1 MKKEK
6 IGILGGTFNPIHT
19 GHLIL
24 AENAYDEFHLNKVWI
39 MPSGC
44 SYFKDQ
50 QRIVSGEHRMQM
62 ISLAIEKNPHF
73 ELSTLEI
80 YRPGNT
86 YTYETIHFLKEH
98 YTNTDFYFIL
108 GEDSLFQIETWKC
121 PKEIFSGC
129 TLLVA
134 CREERGANNHT
145 FSPHVSVKEKILS
158 LCNEYNAAI
167 YTMGTP
173 HLGISSEK
181 IRRDV
186 FYGKSIKYYVPYSV
200 ENYIYENKLY
210 KENSQS
216 ERK

>member
-86 YTYETIHFLKEH
+86 YTYETIHFLKDRFLFYSWRRFLISNRNMEMSKR
-98 YTNTDFYFIL
+98 NIFRMYFIS
-108 GEDSLFQIETWKC
+108 SL
-121 PKEIFSGC
+121 S
-129 TLLVA
+129 
-134 CREERGANNHT
+134 RGAR
-145 FSPHVSVKEKILS
+145 
-158 LCNEYNAAI
+158 
-167 YTMGTP
+167 
-173 HLGISSEK
+173 SEQ
-181 IRRDV
+181 
-186 FYGKSIKYYVPYSV
+186 PYLFPSCFC
-200 ENYIYENKLY
+200 KR
-210 KENSQS
+210 ENSFFVQ
-216 ERK
+216 